1 MTTPHII
8 TRYERPDPALVA
20 ELGQYSSAH
29 IHESQGRLGYVDSGI
44 KPIDRDMSFCGSAFT
59 VVCHPRDNL
68 MLQVAI
74 SYAGP
79 GDVLIVSSGDQ
90 PAGQFGDVLAN
101 ACVARG
107 ITALVTDGGVRDTRE
122 IRELGFPV
130 FSKYVCI
137 QGTVKE
143 TLGPINHPLI
153 FGGQVVRPGDV
164 VKGDCDGVVVI
175 KREHLASAIVAC
187 REREDTEVDFIARYH
202 RGETP
207 IDISN
212 YGPMLS
218 AKGLIVEE

>member
-1 MTTPHII
+1 MTHVL

-20 ELGQYSSAH
+20 ELGTYSAAH
-29 IHESQGRLGYVDSGI
+29 IHEAQGRLGAVDPGI
-44 KPIDRDMSFCGSAFT
+44 KPIDRGMSFCGAAFT

-74 SYAGP
+74 SFAGP
-79 GDVLIVSSGDQ
+79 GDVLVVSSGDQ

-101 ACVARG
+101 ACLARG

-130 FSKYVCI
+130 FSKYVAI

-143 TLGPINHPLI
+143 SLGPINHPLV

-164 VKGDCDGVVVI
+164 VKGDCDGVVIVR
-175 KREHLASAIVAC
+175 REDLASAVEAC
-187 REREDTEVDFIARYH
+187 RRREEAEEGYIARYH
-202 RGETP
+202 AGETP
-207 IDISN
+207 LDISD
-212 YGPMLS
+212 YWPMLR
-218 AKGLIVEE
+218 AKGLTVEGR